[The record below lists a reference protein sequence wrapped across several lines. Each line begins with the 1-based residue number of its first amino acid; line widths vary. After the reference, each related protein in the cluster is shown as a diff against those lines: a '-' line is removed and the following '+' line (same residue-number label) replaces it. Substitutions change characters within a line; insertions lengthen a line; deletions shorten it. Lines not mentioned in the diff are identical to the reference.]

1 MAKMLNRIL
10 TLESFID
17 LVIHIIK
24 KLIPHSFIA
33 RKHTKYLY
41 QEKHDLTSNE
51 TIILGDLAEN
61 CQCIIE
67 YEILGVHWKSSQCT
81 LHPIAIY
88 CKVKN
93 NIQNHSFCFPSN
105 YQTNNVDMI
114 YEAIKNAIVFF
125 YNWDSRKRK
134 RSTKRLNYTGNL
146 FRKNLQLKMSVDSR
160 LRLYRS

>member
-51 TIILGDLAEN
+51 TIILGYLAEN

-114 YEAIKNAIVFF
+114 Y
-125 YNWDSRKRK
+125 
-134 RSTKRLNYTGNL
+134 
-146 FRKNLQLKMSVDSR
+146 
-160 LRLYRS
+160 

>member
-51 TIILGDLAEN
+51 TIILGYLAEN

-114 YEAIKNAIVFF
+114 YEVIKNAIVFF
-125 YNWDSRKRK
+125 
-134 RSTKRLNYTGNL
+134 
-146 FRKNLQLKMSVDSR
+146 LQLGFKKKKKKHKKIK
-160 LRLYRS
+160 LYRKSV

>member
-1 MAKMLNRIL
+1 MAEMLNRIL
-10 TLESFID
+10 TLERFID
-17 LVIHIIK
+17 LVIHVIK

-41 QEKHDLTSNE
+41 QEKLDLRSNE

-61 CQCIIE
+61 YQCIID

-81 LHPIAIY
+81 LHPIVIY

-114 YEAIKNAIVFF
+114 YEVIKNAIVSFTIGIQEKEKEAQK
-125 YNWDSRKRK
+125 D
-134 RSTKRLNYTGNL
+134 
-146 FRKNLQLKMSVDSR
+146 
-160 LRLYRS
+160 

>member
-1 MAKMLNRIL
+1 MLNRIL
-10 TLESFID
+10 TLERFID
-17 LVIHIIK
+17 LVIHVIK

-41 QEKHDLTSNE
+41 QEKLDLPSNE

-61 CQCIIE
+61 YQFIID

-81 LHPIAIY
+81 LHPIVIY

-114 YEAIKNAIVFF
+114 YEVIKNAIVSFTIGIQEKEKEAQK
-125 YNWDSRKRK
+125 D
-134 RSTKRLNYTGNL
+134 
-146 FRKNLQLKMSVDSR
+146 
-160 LRLYRS
+160 

>member
-1 MAKMLNRIL
+1 MAEMLNRIL
-10 TLESFID
+10 TLERFID
-17 LVIHIIK
+17 LVIHVIK

-41 QEKHDLTSNE
+41 QEKLDLPSNE

-61 CQCIIE
+61 YQFIID

-81 LHPIAIY
+81 LHPIVIY

-114 YEAIKNAIVFF
+114 YEVIKNAIVSFTIGIQE
-125 YNWDSRKRK
+125 KEK
-134 RSTKRLNYTGNL
+134 QAQ
-146 FRKNLQLKMSVDSR
+146 KN
-160 LRLYRS
+160 